1 MYVLKPL
8 LFALALLAPAT
19 VQAQAWATRE
29 VCKVTSAEID
39 PQVLPDEVLASLRA
53 DAAKM
58 PNPRGRFW
66 RIQSP
71 DGAVSHLWGT
81 MHSNDPL
88 ILDLPV
94 IVQKRISGARM
105 VALEFDPVLSSRPAV
120 QDLHERDLFRPVDST
135 YNFDNSGLD
144 PLIVNWIRTRLEGLG
159 WGREAPDQLTLPFLV
174 ESLLSDPCDD
184 FASGVVPDQDSLIQT
199 LGAIAGND
207 IIGLESPEALT
218 DYLKDPQ
225 NQGSALSILAVY
237 GAYLDPI
244 SSTKNR
250 ATNFALYL
258 QGETAVSRQWD
269 RVTLTHIYGEDLADF
284 YLQRSDDY
292 LLNQRNKTF
301 LQTALPDLQQG
312 GVFMAIGS
320 FHLPGEQGMIEL
332 LRQAGYTVSRI
343 PLPGETP
350 DAPARETL
358 K

>member
-1 MYVLKPL
+1 MLKPL

-19 VQAQAWATRE
+19 VQAQAWATRDVCE
-29 VCKVTSAEID
+29 VVSAEID
-39 PQVLPDEVLASLRA
+39 PQVLPDELLARLQA

-94 IVQKRISGARM
+94 IVQKRISGART
-105 VALEFDPVLSSRPAV
+105 VALEFDFIPPTRDAIDQANNWDPYRRFL
-120 QDLHERDLFRPVDST
+120 DLFF
-135 YNFDNSGLD
+135 FDETGLD
-144 PLIVNWIRTRLEGLG
+144 PRVIDWILARFEGLG
-159 WGREAPDQLTLPFLV
+159 LNARATDNLKLSVVTQI
-174 ESLLSDPCDD
+174 LLSDPCDD
-184 FASGVVPDQDSLIQT
+184 FAAGIIPDQDSYIQT
-199 LGAIAGND
+199 LGVIAGAD
-207 IIGLESPEALT
+207 ILGLQTEESLI
-218 DYLKDPQ
+218 DYLNDPE
-225 NQGSALSILAVY
+225 NLDTALSILAVY
-237 GAYLDPI
+237 GAYQKPQI
-244 SSTKNR
+244 NSANR
-250 ATNFALYL
+250 ATDFALYL
-258 QGETAVSRQWD
+258 QGETALHRQRD
-269 RVTLTHIYGEDLADF
+269 RQYLSEIYGPHLADF
-284 YLQRSDDY
+284 YLKQADDY
-292 LLNQRNKTF
+292 LLKQRNKIF
-301 LQTALPDLQQG
+301 LQTALPELQQG

-350 DAPARETL
+350 DALAGEYL